1 MNNSVGQLVRRS
13 VFIGI
18 SVLFL
23 TAFTEK
29 PTLRRFQKVAFGQTA
44 DGKTAHLFTLTNAH
58 GMVVKVTNFGGIITS
73 IQVPDK
79 NNQPGDVV
87 LGFDSLSSYLS
98 GQPYLGAL
106 LGRYGSF
113 IGNGRFSIDNKDYQ
127 LATNAGTN
135 HLHGGKSGFDK
146 KLWQAEEIRS
156 GKKEAALRLAYMSAN
171 GEEGFPG
178 NLDCRVTYTLTDQNE
193 LRIDYEARTD
203 QKTHVNLTHHTYF
216 DLSAGKNPTIL
227 SHEVQINADRYVVMD
242 PKMVPTGELREVKNS
257 ALDFT
262 KPAALGSRME
272 QLPGAYDHNFL
283 LNRSGNNALQ
293 LAATVFEPGSGRYLS
308 VFTTE
313 PGLELAT
320 ANWLNGKL
328 KGKGNRVYAKQSG
341 FLLYPQHLPDSPN
354 QSAFPGTLLKPGE
367 VYRQTTVYQFSVKTA
382 R

>member
-1 MNNSVGQLVRRS
+1 M
-13 VFIGI
+13 
-18 SVLFL
+18 
-23 TAFTEK
+23 
-29 PTLRRFQKVAFGQTA
+29 AFGQTA